1 MSENGTRV
9 PWGIYVISAIYALG
23 ALALG
28 WVYLN
33 GTPTGRLFATILG
46 PICAAFS
53 IGIALRINFVR
64 IVLVVFLAL
73 AIVGDG
79 ILLVYF
85 ASVLLGLTAGPANKE
100 PLPEFYHT
108 AERLTATTVM
118 FLYLIRSDVRQ
129 AFRGGKPAVSPS
141 ELPSQSSGE

>member
-9 PWGIYVISAIYALG
+9 PWGIYVIMAWIYALG

-33 GTPTGRLFATILG
+33 GSPTGGLFATILG

-64 IVLVVFLAL
+64 IVLVVFLAPCDRR
-73 AIVGDG
+73 GWDS
-79 ILLVYF
+79 LVCF
-85 ASVLLGLTAGPANKE
+85 ASVLLGLTAGPAKKGTAARVLSHSRTVDCEE
-100 PLPEFYHT
+100 P
-108 AERLTATTVM
+108 
-118 FLYLIRSDVRQ
+118 
-129 AFRGGKPAVSPS
+129 
-141 ELPSQSSGE
+141 